1 MNFYENLKDGNSTIG
16 STQGEDLGLTSQFGD
31 LTIGDPEA
39 HNKFN
44 NPGAQAQDRPI
55 KSTGN
60 YNVEEADDDG
70 AAMMMFED
78 NLAEISQVSEDDTVY
93 MDKVMNGFQ

>member
-1 MNFYENLKDGNSTIG
+1 MSQKADDTVGLDGDTM
-16 STQGEDLGLTSQFGD
+16 GLSSQFGD

-55 KSTGN
+55 KSSGA
-60 YNVEEADDDG
+60 YNIEEDDG

-78 NLAEISQVSEDDTVY
+78 NLAEIS
-93 MDKVMNGFQ
+93 